1 MTRHTAFDFKERS
14 FSMNTLHSSN
24 RVHIVFAGKRNSGK
38 SSLINALTGQD
49 VSIVSPVAGT
59 TTDPV
64 SKVMEITGL
73 GPCVVID
80 TAGFDDVGEL
90 GEMRVEKTV
99 ATMRKAD
106 VTLMVFSPE
115 DEDLS
120 PYGDFINKSGVKNLI
135 CAVNKADLTE
145 NCDGLVKKIESTF
158 NAPTICVSAKTGY
171 NTDKLIALIKKHSPE
186 KIEESTITGS
196 LVKKGD
202 TVLLVMPQDEAAP
215 KGRLILPQVQ
225 VLRELLDK
233 GANPLC
239 ATLESLAS
247 AMDTLKGAPQLV
259 ITDSQVFGKVADT
272 IPSDWNLTS
281 FSVLLGA
288 YKGDIGEFTKGA
300 RAIGN
305 LKAGSR
311 VLIAEACS
319 HTTTDADIARVKI
332 PNLLHKKINPQIET
346 TVVSGNDFPED
357 VSDYDLV
364 IHCGACMFNKAHV
377 MSRADICKKSNT
389 PITNYGIAI
398 AYLTGILDRVV
409 LPE

>member
-1 MTRHTAFDFKERS
+1 
-14 FSMNTLHSSN
+14 MNALHSSE

-80 TAGFDDVGEL
+80 TAGFDDVGAL
-90 GEMRVEKTV
+90 GAMRVNKTIN
-99 ATMRKAD
+99 AIRRAD
-106 VTLMVFSPE
+106 VTLLVFSAE
-115 DEDLS
+115 DEDIEA
-120 PYGDFINKSGVKNLI
+120 YIDFVAGTNPPKLICVVNKSD
-135 CAVNKADLTE
+135 AADCSPLA
-145 NCDGLVKKIESTF
+145 DKVSSSF
-158 NAPTICVSAKTGY
+158 NSPTVCVSALTGGGI
-171 NTDKLIALIKKHSPE
+171 KELIALIKANAPE
-186 KIEESTITGS
+186 KIAESTITGN
-196 LVKKGD
+196 LVGKGD
-202 TVLLVMPQDEAAP
+202 AVLLVMPQDESAP
-215 KGRLILPQVQ
+215 KGRLIMPQVQ
-225 VLRELLDK
+225 VIRELLDK
-233 GANPLC
+233 GANPVC
-239 ATLESLAS
+239 ATTDSLQS
-247 AMDTLKGAPQLV
+247 AIDALKSPPKLV
-259 ITDSQVFGKVADT
+259 ITDSQVFPKVAET
-272 IPSDWNLTS
+272 IPSDWALTS

-288 YKGDIGEFTKGA
+288 YKGDIASFTEGA
-300 RAIGN
+300 RAIGS
-305 LKAGSR
+305 LKGGSK

-332 PNLLHKKINPQIET
+332 PNLLRKKINPDIEVS
-346 TVVSGNDFPED
+346 VVSGNDFPDD

-377 MSRADICKKSNT
+377 MARAELCSRSGT

-409 LPE
+409 LPD